1 MSTLLNRLCRNR
13 QQQTGRS
20 LALVAIVA
28 LSLPVITACRDRS
41 PSQPSNLPKESKM
54 NALKVSKMTDG
65 YEQRIGKIVFDESNN
80 GTLTIEK
87 NGAEGDQLRKVW
99 DEMSQRS
106 ALEMQRAERS
116 EADGKKVTKYMS
128 YQIPKNDERYP
139 AAVWSTLEHDH
150 GYLVDKER

>member
-1 MSTLLNRLCRNR
+1 MALRGRPVRRKGLKQLR
-13 QQQTGRS
+13 RS
-20 LALVAIVA
+20 LALFAIVV
-28 LSLPVITACRDRS
+28 LSLTVIPACRDRS
-41 PSQPSNLPKESKM
+41 PSLPGNATKETKM

-65 YEQRIGKIVFDESNN
+65 YEERIGKIVFDESNN

-87 NGAEGDQLRKVW
+87 KGAEGDQLRKVW

-116 EADGKKVTKYMS
+116 EVDGKKVTKYMS
-128 YQIPKNDERYP
+128 YQVPKSDDRYP

>member
-1 MSTLLNRLCRNR
+1 
-13 QQQTGRS
+13 
-20 LALVAIVA
+20 
-28 LSLPVITACRDRS
+28 
-41 PSQPSNLPKESKM
+41 M

-116 EADGKKVTKYMS
+116 EVDGKKVTKYMS